1 MTQVFA
7 GINHR
12 LSEEYGKIELPTPE
26 AKARYVTEFRWL
38 VQAIADVRPLSVAVV
53 IYRLLADARYLHQKL
68 SALKNVTAPSSMLET
83 VVMEK
88 SVTRKDV
95 SAAHSNAENARG
107 GANVVQRSKGFVSS
121 FKSPVLD
128 KALPTP
134 TAELGSPVN
143 GIGRKGDI
151 NGRVKARLSSLM
163 SPPASSGSS
172 VPGEVP
178 VEARDRDGAGLL
190 DVPKNDPSRE
200 VGITGPAIGAVAQ
213 RMHAEETRKVVSG
226 EPAGTSVQEDA
237 EARPYSPASYV
248 DATVPHQSVDMTK
261 PVMGLTPEN

>member
-1 MTQVFA
+1 LLIV
-7 GINHR
+7 R
-12 LSEEYGKIELPTPE
+12 L
-26 AKARYVTEFRWL
+26 
-38 VQAIADVRPLSVAVV
+38 LSVAVV

-88 SVTRKDV
+88 SVARQDV
-95 SAAHSNAENARG
+95 SAARSNAESARG
-107 GANVVQRSKGFVSS
+107 GSNAMQRSKGFVSS

-143 GIGRKGDI
+143 GFGRKGDI

-172 VPGEVP
+172 VPDEVE
-178 VEARDRDGAGLL
+178 VRDRDGAGLL
-190 DVPKNDPSRE
+190 VGKPGSRDLQLCK
-200 VGITGPAIGAVAQ
+200 GCML
-213 RMHAEETRKVVSG
+213 R
-226 EPAGTSVQEDA
+226 
-237 EARPYSPASYV
+237 
-248 DATVPHQSVDMTK
+248 
-261 PVMGLTPEN
+261 